1 VSALDDARE
10 EVERKA
16 QTSLD
21 PVLTPDEVEAILAGH
36 LRYATWA
43 AETAYAFGDVV
54 VPATRTGQKF
64 RAVQGGTSGA
74 TPPFSTTGTYNPF
87 TRISDGS
94 TLVWEE
100 DGRDFGSPYDI
111 RGAVHAAWE
120 LKAAKA
126 SDRIQFSAD
135 GGSFHE
141 QQTLETCLK
150 MVQRYAP
157 VGVA

>member
-36 LRYATWA
+36 LRYATWEA
-43 AETAYAFGDVV
+43 STAYVYGDVV
-54 VPATRTGQKF
+54 VPPTRTGQKF

-87 TRISDGS
+87 TQISDGS

-100 DGRDFGSPYDI
+100 DGRDFESPYDI
-111 RGAVHAAWE
+111 RGAVYEALATRDT
-120 LKAAKA
+120 KAAQLFDIGDAKMSQVRA
-126 SDRIQFSAD
+126 HIR
-135 GGSFHE
+135 
-141 QQTLETCLK
+141 ETMKL
-150 MVQRYAP
+150 YAP